1 MKLFSNDLILKK
13 KNIVS
18 NLPDGADCLAAAE
31 LCDHFS
37 KILII
42 LRDDVRLSRF
52 SQSLRIITNNIDI
65 IEFPAWD
72 CLPFDKNSPN
82 QKLVGKR
89 VRALSSL
96 ANPNSKK
103 TIILSTIGSVIQ
115 KIPNQD
121 FIKNSS
127 KSIQSGQNI
136 SQRELINF
144 FENNGYMRTNTVRED
159 SEYSLRGSILDVYP
173 PGEKHPVRIDFFGDV
188 IDSLRVFDPIS
199 QLSLHN
205 INFISFNAGNEIILT
220 DHSVE
225 LFRRNHREL
234 FNEEYD
240 KSLYNNIS
248 QKIRT
253 NGIEHYL
260 SMFHESL
267 ATIFDHI
274 GDVHVILD
282 KEYSPILDT
291 KFEEINDFYNARKDD
306 YNIEGKRFN
315 LLSPQ
320 HLYIDKKKLLEI
332 LDKRVVIEFNSFT
345 SGEKN
350 SSIYLNIKPGID
362 FSIAKIQGENTVKEL
377 LTLTEI
383 HSRILVCC
391 NSNGSLQRIKG
402 IINGI
407 AKDDIINEI
416 KNISQ
421 LKDNFSCIV
430 YPLEKGFKIN
440 NTLFVSEEDLFG
452 VKFRRPTVKSKKAE
466 NFLRDITSLTT
477 GDLLVHVEH
486 GIGKYE
492 GLETIKSND
501 LERDCLKLLYSGND
515 RLYVPVE
522 NIELISRYGSGTDAS
537 LDKLGSSG
545 WQARK
550 ANAKKRIKEIADEL
564 IKVAAS
570 RETTK
575 IKPLEFPSDEYERFC
590 SRFSYTPTED
600 QQLAIQD
607 VENDLLSGRL
617 MDRLICGDVGYGKT
631 EIALRSSFMAAMA
644 GYQVAVIAPTTLLV
658 KQHVVNFQERFRG
671 FPIKVSELS
680 RFVKS
685 KDSKLV
691 KHEIE
696 TGETQIIIGT
706 HSLLSKKIVFN
717 NLLLLIIDEE
727 QHFGVAQ
734 KEYLKSIR
742 QSMHVLTLTATPIPR
757 TLQMS
762 LSGVRTMS
770 LITTPPVDR
779 LSIRTFV
786 STWDNITLKEAIKR
800 EIHRG
805 GLVFCVVPRIKDLNK
820 VHDKLI
826 ELLPDL
832 KIATAHGRMNVEEI
846 DKSMIGFSQGKAN
859 VLLSTN
865 IIESGLDIPLAN
877 TIIVYNADK
886 FGLSQL
892 YQLRGRVGRG
902 KARAYAYLTIND
914 DSLLTSNARKRL
926 EVMQTLDNLGAGF
939 SLASYDMDIR
949 GAGNL
954 LGEEQSGH
962 IKEVGIELYQ
972 SLLKA
977 AIEINSIEGNL
988 NIDEWSPQIQIGVSS
1003 KIPENYIE
1011 DVSLRL
1017 SMYRRIAVLKS
1028 DEEIEIIKQEL
1039 VDRFGNL
1046 PKEVITLLE
1055 IINIKQHCKNAN
1067 IYKIDAGKNGINL
1080 KFYNGIFPNPE
1091 NLLKHITKNSER
1103 ISVNSDQSIIIKK
1116 NMSNKNERIRLVK
1129 EELKM
1134 ISDLLI

>member
-1 MKLFSNDLILKK
+1 
-13 KNIVS
+13 
-18 NLPDGADCLAAAE
+18 
-31 LCDHFS
+31 
-37 KILII
+37 
-42 LRDDVRLSRF
+42 
-52 SQSLRIITNNIDI
+52 
-65 IEFPAWD
+65 
-72 CLPFDKNSPN
+72 
-82 QKLVGKR
+82 
-89 VRALSSL
+89 
-96 ANPNSKK
+96 
-103 TIILSTIGSVIQ
+103 
-115 KIPNQD
+115 
-121 FIKNSS
+121 
-127 KSIQSGQNI
+127 
-136 SQRELINF
+136 
-144 FENNGYMRTNTVRED
+144 
-159 SEYSLRGSILDVYP
+159 
-173 PGEKHPVRIDFFGDV
+173 
-188 IDSLRVFDPIS
+188 
-199 QLSLHN
+199 
-205 INFISFNAGNEIILT
+205 
-220 DHSVE
+220 
-225 LFRRNHREL
+225 
-234 FNEEYD
+234 
-240 KSLYNNIS
+240 
-248 QKIRT
+248 
-253 NGIEHYL
+253 
-260 SMFHESL
+260 
-267 ATIFDHI
+267 
-274 GDVHVILD
+274 
-282 KEYSPILDT
+282 
-291 KFEEINDFYNARKDD
+291 
-306 YNIEGKRFN
+306 
-315 LLSPQ
+315 
-320 HLYIDKKKLLEI
+320 
-332 LDKRVVIEFNSFT
+332 
-345 SGEKN
+345 
-350 SSIYLNIKPGID
+350 
-362 FSIAKIQGENTVKEL
+362 
-377 LTLTEI
+377 
-383 HSRILVCC
+383 
-391 NSNGSLQRIKG
+391 
-402 IINGI
+402 
-407 AKDDIINEI
+407 
-416 KNISQ
+416 
-421 LKDNFSCIV
+421 
-430 YPLEKGFKIN
+430 
-440 NTLFVSEEDLFG
+440 
-452 VKFRRPTVKSKKAE
+452 
-466 NFLRDITSLTT
+466 
-477 GDLLVHVEH
+477 
-486 GIGKYE
+486 
-492 GLETIKSND
+492 
-501 LERDCLKLLYSGND
+501 
-515 RLYVPVE
+515 
-522 NIELISRYGSGTDAS
+522 
-537 LDKLGSSG
+537 
-545 WQARK
+545 
-550 ANAKKRIKEIADEL
+550 
-564 IKVAAS
+564 
-570 RETTK
+570 
-575 IKPLEFPSDEYERFC
+575 
-590 SRFSYTPTED
+590 
-600 QQLAIQD
+600 
-607 VENDLLSGRL
+607 

-786 STWDNITLKEAIKR
+786 STWDNVTLKEAIKR

-832 KIATAHGRMNVEEI
+832 KIATAHGRMSVEEI

-859 VLLSTN
+859 ILLSTN

-902 KARAYAYLTIND
+902 KAGAYAYLIIND
-914 DSLLTSNARKRL
+914 DSLLTNNARKRL

-954 LGEEQSGH
+954 LGEEQSGQ
-962 IKEVGIELYQ
+962 IKEVGIALYQ

-977 AIEINSIEGNL
+977 AIEINSVEGNL

-1017 SMYRRIAVLKS
+1017 SMYRRIAVLES

-1129 EELKM
+1129 EELKI